1 MQKINKKTFEFYW
14 TFQIL
19 MYIILPRGSTV
30 FGGVDLKIDKRSV
43 LYVFLAALGCIT
55 FYWLLHE
62 PERVQSFW
70 AIVSGIFTP
79 FVVGAVLA
87 FILNVP
93 MRGIENLLKFV
104 KSEKLKRILAIV
116 LTFAAIILVIYG
128 VVMLLIPQ
136 VEETVD
142 RLLVQL
148 PLFFEN
154 LYKDL
159 MLFLEERPE
168 LLEWVNENFNL
179 QGLNWSSIIEKAA
192 TMVSESLTK
201 VVTGAI
207 SAVSNLASGI
217 FNAVISI
224 VFALYCMARK
234 ETLARQ
240 GRKLIYALAS
250 EKVADQTVRIC
261 RMTNSAFSNFIT
273 GQCLEAVILGLLFV
287 PFMAI
292 FKMPYIPLI
301 CVVITVT
308 ALVPLVGAFA
318 GCILGAFFIL
328 VNDPVQAVGF
338 VIMFLAIQQFE
349 GNVIYPKVVGSSI
362 GLPGM
367 WVLLAVAVGGG
378 LMGVGGMFLMV
389 PIASVIYTLIREAT
403 AKRLEGKNID
413 PGKLTEQPPELQ
425 SHFAMK
431 AKNAKQKAQQ
441 RREVRREVREERR
454 EERKSRKNERGET

>member
-1 MQKINKKTFEFYW
+1 MKIEKRTIFY
-14 TFQIL
+14 I
-19 MYIILPRGSTV
+19 
-30 FGGVDLKIDKRSV
+30 
-43 LYVFLAALGCIT
+43 FLAALGCIA

-62 PERVQSFW
+62 PDRVKAFLE
-70 AIVSGIFTP
+70 IISGIFMP

-87 FILNVP
+87 FIMNVP
-93 MRGIENLLKFV
+93 MRGIESLLKFI
-104 KSEKLKRILAIV
+104 KSEKLKRILSIV
-116 LTFAAIILVIYG
+116 LTIAVVGLVIYG

-136 VEETVD
+136 VQETID

-148 PLFFEN
+148 PLFFESV
-154 LYKDL
+154 YKDV
-159 MLFLEERPE
+159 MIFLEERPE
-168 LLEWVNENFNL
+168 LLEWANENFNL
-179 QGLNWSSIIEKAA
+179 QNLNWSSIIEKAA

-207 SAVSNLASGI
+207 SAVSSLASGV
-217 FNAVISI
+217 FNAVISL
-224 VFALYCMARK
+224 VFALYCLAQK
-234 ETLARQ
+234 ETLSRQ
-240 GRKLIYALAS
+240 GRKLIYSLVS
-250 EKVADQTVRIC
+250 EPRADETIRIC

-301 CVVITVT
+301 CVVIAVT

-328 VNDPVQAVGF
+328 VNDPMQAIGF

-349 GNVIYPKVVGSSI
+349 GNVIYPRVVGSSI

-454 EERKSRKNERGET
+454 EERKSRKNEKGET